1 MNNGIPP
8 KMTAYLCVLLAGL
21 LMAGWAPG
29 LAGKQAKI
37 VFKEDSHDFGKVKQG
52 ITLTYEFV
60 FRNDG
65 DDTLTIKNV
74 ETSCGCTAAL
84 VSNKKVEPGK
94 TGKIKVSLDTRGY
107 AGEVVKF
114 VSVESDDPVRP
125 KIQLKITAAIN
136 LPPQPR
142 IDFDRYN
149 IDAGLLVEGDS
160 LDATVVVRNKGE
172 LELKFECA
180 LENAGF
186 LVDGKEAKFPVKVA
200 AGKDVEV
207 TVKIPLTDRIGM
219 VREFLIVKSNDQ
231 IRSTLSVTL
240 NAYVVTK
247 DQLKQVFQKYKNIL
261 KSSSPRAGGREKNS

>member
-1 MNNGIPP
+1 MSNGIFH
-8 KMTAYLCVLLAGL
+8 KIAAYLCVLLVGL
-21 LMAGWAPG
+21 LTVGWAPG
-29 LAGKQAKI
+29 LSGKQPKI

-60 FRNDG
+60 FKNDG

-94 TGKIKVSLDTRGY
+94 AGKIKVSLDTKGY

-114 VSVESDDPVRP
+114 VYVESDDPVQP
-125 KIQLKITAAIN
+125 KIQLKVTAAIN

-160 LDATVVVRNKGE
+160 LDATIVVKNRGE

-186 LVDGKEAKFPVKVA
+186 LIDGKEAKFPVRVA
-200 AGKDVEV
+200 AGKDVDV
-207 TVKIPLTDRIGM
+207 TVKIPLSDRIGM
-219 VREFLIVKSNDQ
+219 VREFVLFKSNDQ
-231 IRSTLSVTL
+231 IRSNLSVTL

-261 KSSSPRAGGREKNS
+261 K

>member
-1 MNNGIPP
+1 MTREAGMNTGIS
-8 KMTAYLCVLLAGL
+8 KKHAAYFCVLLVGL
-21 LMAGWAPG
+21 LALGGITAF
-29 LAGKQAKI
+29 AGKQPKI

-52 ITLTYEFV
+52 SNLTYEFV
-60 FRNDG
+60 FKNDG
-65 DDTLTIKNV
+65 DDLLTIKNV

-94 TGKIKVSLDTRGY
+94 TGKIKVSLDTKGY

-114 VSVESDDPVRP
+114 IYVASDDPVQP

-160 LDATVVVRNKGE
+160 LEATVVVRNKGE

-186 LVDGKEAKFPVKVA
+186 FINGKEAKFPVNVA
-200 AGKDVEV
+200 AGKDVDV
-207 TVKIPLTDRIGM
+207 TVKIPLLDRIGM
-219 VREFLIVKSNDQ
+219 VREFVIFKSNDQ

-240 NAYVVTK
+240 NAYIVTK

-261 KSSSPRAGGREKNS
+261 K

>member
-1 MNNGIPP
+1 MNTGIS
-8 KMTAYLCVLLAGL
+8 KKHTAKFCILLVGLLAF
-21 LMAGWAPG
+21 GWAPA
-29 LAGKQAKI
+29 LAGKQPKI

-52 ITLTYEFV
+52 SNLTYEFV
-60 FRNDG
+60 FKNDG
-65 DDTLTIKNV
+65 DDLLTIKNV
-74 ETSCGCTAAL
+74 EMSCGCTAAL

-114 VSVESDDPVRP
+114 IYVASDDPVQP

-136 LPPQPR
+136 LSPQPR

-160 LDATVVVRNKGE
+160 LEATVVVRNKGE
-172 LELKFECA
+172 LELTFECA

-186 LVDGKEAKFPVKVA
+186 FINGKEAKFPVKVA
-200 AGKDVEV
+200 AGKDVDV
-207 TVKIPLTDRIGM
+207 TVKIPLVDRIGM
-219 VREFLIVKSNDQ
+219 VREFVIFKSNDQ

-240 NAYVVTK
+240 NAYIVTK

-261 KSSSPRAGGREKNS
+261 K

>member
-1 MNNGIPP
+1 MSKGNF
-8 KMTAYLCVLLAGL
+8 KKFTAKFCILLVGL
-21 LMAGWAPG
+21 LGFGWAPAH
-29 LAGKQAKI
+29 AGKQPKI

-52 ITLTYEFV
+52 SNLSYEFV
-60 FRNDG
+60 FKNEG
-65 DDTLTIKNV
+65 DDLLTIKNV

-94 TGKIKVSLDTRGY
+94 TGKIKVSFDTKGY

-114 VSVESDDPVRP
+114 IYVESDDPVQP
-125 KIQLKITAAIN
+125 KIQLKITTAIN

-160 LDATVVVRNKGE
+160 MEATVAVRNKGE

-186 LVDGKEAKFPVKVA
+186 FINGKEAKFPVKVA
-200 AGKDVEV
+200 AGKDVDV
-207 TVKIPLTDRIGM
+207 TVKIPLLDRIGPI
-219 VREFLIVKSNDQ
+219 REFVIFKSNDQ

-240 NAYVVTK
+240 NGYIVTI
-247 DQLKQVFQKYKNIL
+247 DQLKQVFQRYKNIL
-261 KSSSPRAGGREKNS
+261 K